1 MIRSTIVVMSATH
14 PLPVLMPNVAEQR
27 WSCHSCGLCCR
38 TLVGHLL
45 DHERK
50 RLEQQ
55 GWEEKLGV
63 APVVRVGRGYA
74 LNKRPDGACVFL
86 DADNRCR
93 IHAEEGEKAK
103 PLACRIFP
111 FSVRP
116 TADGWQASL
125 RFDCP
130 SVIES
135 KGDPIGRHRSLLREL
150 TAMMGH
156 ARPANAA
163 VDLQRGVRADAAE
176 LEAVTT
182 RFVRWFSHNHL
193 PMAQRLI
200 GAARLTTTLEAAT
213 LKRLRGK
220 RFVEL
225 LDLLFEALP
234 AESAAPPAAATP
246 RARGLLRQLA
256 FAHAEHVTLAELT
269 SGFSRFLRRWRQFRS
284 AGRFRK
290 GRGVVPMLPGVS
302 GEARFAAVDAIEAT
316 PADCARVE
324 DLLSRF
330 LVARLEGRSV
340 FGAGYYGWSVV
351 NGLAALCLC
360 VASAGWI
367 ARYIAAADGRTTFGF
382 DDVGLALGIV
392 DRAATRLPAL
402 GAVSERARIVYV
414 IRDDGLAR
422 LLGDFSLLS
431 GS

>member
-1 MIRSTIVVMSATH
+1 MSATH
-14 PLPVLMPNVAEQR
+14 PLPVLMPNVAGQR
-27 WSCHSCGLCCR
+27 WSCHSCGMCCR

-45 DHERK
+45 DHEGE

-55 GWEEKLGV
+55 GWADKLGV

-93 IHAEEGEKAK
+93 IHTELGEEAK

-116 TADGWQASL
+116 TRDGWQASL

-135 KGDPIGRHRSLLREL
+135 KGAPIGQHRPLLQEL
-150 TAMMGH
+150 TAMMGG
-156 ARPANAA
+156 AQPTGGP
-163 VDLQRGVRADAAE
+163 VDLTRGVRAEQEE
-176 LEAVTT
+176 LDTVTT
-182 RFVRWFSHNHL
+182 RFVRWFKQKKL
-193 PMAQRLI
+193 TMAQRLI
-200 GAARLTTTLEAAT
+200 GAARVTTTLEAAT
-213 LKRLRGK
+213 LKHVRGE

-234 AESAAPPAAATP
+234 AESLTSPATATP

-269 SGFSRFLRRWRQFRS
+269 SGFSRLRRRWQQFRA

-290 GRGVVPMLPGVS
+290 GHGIVPALPGIS
-302 GEARFAAVDAIEAT
+302 GEARFETVEAVAANPD
-316 PADCARVE
+316 DRARVE
-324 DLLSRF
+324 DLLWRY
-330 LVARLEGRSV
+330 LIARLEGRSV

-351 NGLAALCLC
+351 NGLAALCLS
-360 VASAGWI
+360 VAAAGWI
-367 ARYIAAADGRTTFGF
+367 VRYIAAAEGRTMFGF

-414 IRDDGLAR
+414 LRDDGLAR
-422 LLGDFSLLS
+422 LLGDFTLLGES
-431 GS
+431 

>member
-1 MIRSTIVVMSATH
+1 M
-14 PLPVLMPNVAEQR
+14 
-27 WSCHSCGLCCR
+27 
-38 TLVGHLL
+38 VGHLL
-45 DHERK
+45 DHEGE

-55 GWEEKLGV
+55 GWADKLGV

-93 IHAEEGEKAK
+93 IHTDLGEEAK

-111 FSVRP
+111 FSVRS
-116 TADGWQASL
+116 TGEGWQASL

-135 KGDPIGRHRSLLREL
+135 KGAPIGQHRSLLREL
-150 TAMMGH
+150 TEAMG
-156 ARPANAA
+156 A
-163 VDLQRGVRADAAE
+163 VQPTGGPVDIKRGVRADEEE
-176 LEAVTT
+176 LDAVTT
-182 RFVRWFSHNHL
+182 RFVRWFKQGKL
-193 PMAQRLI
+193 TMAHRLI

-213 LKRLRGK
+213 LKQVRGE

-234 AESAAPPAAATP
+234 AESANPPATATP
-246 RARGLLRQLA
+246 RTRGLLRQLA

-269 SGFSRFLRRWRQFRS
+269 SGFSRLRRRWQQFRA
-284 AGRFRK
+284 AGRFRT
-290 GRGVVPMLPGVS
+290 GHGVVPALPGIS
-302 GEARFAAVDAIEAT
+302 GEARFAAVEAVDAN
-316 PADCARVE
+316 PDDYSRVE
-324 DLLSRF
+324 DLLWRY
-330 LVARLEGRSV
+330 LIARLEGRSV

-351 NGLAALCLC
+351 NGLAALWLS

-367 ARYIAAADGRTTFGF
+367 ARYIAATEGRAMFGF

-422 LLGDFSLLS
+422 ILSDFTLLGEP
-431 GS
+431 

>member
-1 MIRSTIVVMSATH
+1 
-14 PLPVLMPNVAEQR
+14 MPNVPEQR

-45 DHERK
+45 DDERL

-55 GWEEKLGV
+55 GWADELGV
-63 APVVRVGRGYA
+63 APTVRVGRGYV

-93 IHAEEGEKAK
+93 IHAKLGEEAK

-116 TADGWQASL
+116 TGDGWQASL

-135 KGDPIGRHRSLLREL
+135 KGAPIGRHRQHLQAL
-150 TAMMGH
+150 TAAMGG
-156 ARPANAA
+156 ADPTGGT
-163 VDLQRGVRADAAE
+163 VDLKRGVRADQKV
-176 LEAVTT
+176 LDAVTT
-182 RFVRWFSHNHL
+182 RFVRWFKCNNL
-193 PMAQRLI
+193 PMARRLI
-200 GAARLTTTLEAAT
+200 GAARLITTLEAAT
-213 LKRLRGK
+213 LKRVQGE
-220 RFVEL
+220 RFLEL
-225 LDLLFEALP
+225 LELLFEALP
-234 AESAAPPAAATP
+234 AESATPPEAATP

-269 SGFSRFLRRWRQFRS
+269 SGFSRLRRRWQQFRA

-290 GRGVVPMLPGVS
+290 GHGVVPALPGIS
-302 GEARFAAVDAIEAT
+302 GEARFTAVEAVEAN
-316 PADCARVE
+316 PDDCARVE
-324 DLLSRF
+324 DLLLRY
-330 LVARLEGRSV
+330 LIARLEGRSA

-351 NGLAALCLC
+351 NGMAALCLS

-367 ARYIAAADGRTTFGF
+367 VRYIAAADGRTMFGF
-382 DDVGLALGIV
+382 NDVGLALGIV

-414 IRDDGLAR
+414 IRDDGIAR
-422 LLGDFSLLS
+422 LLGDFTLLGES
-431 GS
+431 